1 MCILNIFWTVNDLLL
16 LLFFTIL
23 CSKKNKEEPVAK
35 KEEKKE
41 KQVKTGREKN
51 NVPQKEE
58 NQDGS
63 SRIQQASSDTAESVI
78 KTNGQSISASKTVE
92 AAKTVFEDKPD
103 QLKKRI
109 SDNESSQASTNT
121 NKSAFMQ
128 SKLEAIPFLDEAPP
142 TQPPVG
148 SSTVHPA
155 KSQVDIKGSSPLAG
169 TGKKQN
175 ELQTAKDIIESS
187 ITRINKATNNVDVS
201 PMDMEMSSPEG
212 DIIDRMNEEFWRQQQ
227 QQQPPVGMNQT
238 EVEGRQSREGF
249 TVESGGNEQCS
260 FEEPYEPESGLII
273 VEEFED
279 LNNIADP
286 KERRKKEKQQQ
297 KEKTK
302 VQVRFESKASIVVN
316 LPRC

>member
-1 MCILNIFWTVNDLLL
+1 MNIFWTVNDFLLL
-16 LLFFTIL
+16 FFFTIL
-23 CSKKNKEEPVAK
+23 CSKKNKGEPVAK

-41 KQVKTGREKN
+41 EKVKTGREKN

-63 SRIQQASSDTAESVI
+63 SRIQQASSDTAKSAI
-78 KTNGQSISASKTVE
+78 KANGQNISASKTAE
-92 AAKTVFEDKPD
+92 LAKTVFEDKPD
-103 QLKKRI
+103 QLEKRN
-109 SDNESSQASTNT
+109 SDNESLQASINT
-121 NKSAFMQ
+121 NKSAFRQ
-128 SKLEAIPFLDEAPP
+128 SKLEVIPFLDEAPS

-175 ELQTAKDIIESS
+175 ELQKAKDIIQSS
-187 ITRINKATNNVDVS
+187 ITRINKAPNNVNVS

-227 QQQPPVGMNQT
+227 QQPVGMNQA
-238 EVEGRQSREGF
+238 EVEGRQSRDDF
-249 TVESGGNEQCS
+249 TVESEGNEQCS

-273 VEEFED
+273 GEEYED

-302 VQVRFESKASIVVN
+302 VQVNVRLESKASIVVN

>member
-1 MCILNIFWTVNDLLL
+1 MIFYYYS
-16 LLFFTIL
+16 FQFIL
-23 CSKKNKEEPVAK
+23 CSKKNKGEPVAK

-41 KQVKTGREKN
+41 EKVKTGREK

-63 SRIQQASSDTAESVI
+63 PRIQQASSDTAESAI
-78 KTNGQSISASKTVE
+78 KANGQNISASKTAE

-103 QLKKRI
+103 QLEKRN
-109 SDNESSQASTNT
+109 SDNESLQASTNT

-128 SKLEAIPFLDEAPP
+128 SKLEVIPFLDEAPS

-175 ELQTAKDIIESS
+175 ELQTAKDIIQSS
-187 ITRINKATNNVDVS
+187 ITRINKAPNNVNVS

-227 QQQPPVGMNQT
+227 KQPVGMNQA

-249 TVESGGNEQCS
+249 TVESEGNEQCS

-273 VEEFED
+273 GEEYED

-286 KERRKKEKQQQ
+286 KERRKKEKQQE

-302 VQVRFESKASIVVN
+302 VQVNVRLESKASIVVN